1 MTDICYKLRLK
12 LLILNGRLNS
22 IIKSAS
28 QMIQAFTEFSAA
40 SGKLVDGLIGMVVE
54 QRRQAKAAKDW
65 ATSDRIRDQLKA
77 LGVQIKDTK
86 DGCEWT
92 IE

>member
-1 MTDICYKLRLK
+1 MGLFLEPPKKAGQDDSSED
-12 LLILNGRLNS
+12 NS
-22 IIKSAS
+22 
-28 QMIQAFTEFSAA
+28 
-40 SGKLVDGLIGMVVE
+40 LVDGLMNLII
-54 QRRQAKAAKDW
+54 QIRANARQNKDW